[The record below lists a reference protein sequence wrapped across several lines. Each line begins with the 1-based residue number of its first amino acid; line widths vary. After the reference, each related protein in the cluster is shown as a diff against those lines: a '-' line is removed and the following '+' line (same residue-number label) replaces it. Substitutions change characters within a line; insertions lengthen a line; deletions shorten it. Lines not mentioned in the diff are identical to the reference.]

1 MRITASGV
9 GCKYQISQCGH
20 PTSTKTKK
28 VGGFSGGIFSMRMG
42 VGVRGSVLGQYFGEG
57 DFVNVWMAPCYARV
71 LVKLLLF

>member
-9 GCKYQISQCGH
+9 GCKYQISQCGR
-20 PTSTKTKK
+20 PTSTKKK
-28 VGGFSGGIFSMRMG
+28 KMGGFPGRVFSMHMG
-42 VGVRGSVLGQYFGEG
+42 VGVRGSVLGQYFGG